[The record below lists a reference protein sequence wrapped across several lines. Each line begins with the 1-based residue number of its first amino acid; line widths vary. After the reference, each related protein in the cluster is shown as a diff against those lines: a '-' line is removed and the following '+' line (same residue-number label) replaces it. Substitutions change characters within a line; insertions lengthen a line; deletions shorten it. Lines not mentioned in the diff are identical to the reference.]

1 MQSALNRHLQ
11 DLGRNKDI
19 VRDKEFKSASH
30 TLGKVMKVVTKTGGT
45 RATQHNSVIT
55 SDELKNALLLSSC
68 FIFSPS
74 ASAVCGSIS
83 LLILY
88 LMGWYFITN
97 SAQSFNF
104 LFDNDA
110 KEYVVL
116 WHQTQQK
123 ISKDAFLECPV
134 KIIRLLSKTDQ
145 AATNLFNALI
155 SPNMVSFGTCVLA

>member
-30 TLGKVMKVVTKTGGT
+30 TLDKVMKVVTKTGGS

-104 LFDNDA
+104 LRDSTN
-110 KEYVVL
+110 
-116 WHQTQQK
+116 
-123 ISKDAFLECPV
+123 
-134 KIIRLLSKTDQ
+134 Q
-145 AATNLFNALI
+145 AFNALKQLFCAHLLLNHQTFHRYLI
-155 SPNMVSFGTCVLA
+155 LLHVLTHECDIFEEYI